1 MEEVVLMDDGK
12 DKITLG
18 EVKEPRVILS
28 LTRDQAQEL
37 SKYLNLSLSAA
48 KVCDYHADYDLMG
61 KISKRIDRTILK
73 QKFLEKCKEDGI
85 ELSKENIKQFM
96 EGIK

>member
-1 MEEVVLMDDGK
+1 
-12 DKITLG
+12 
-18 EVKEPRVILS
+18 
-28 LTRDQAQEL
+28 
-37 SKYLNLSLSAA
+37 LSAA